1 MDTSNREFRVHRKFN
16 APVNLVWEAFTS
28 PEKLV
33 EWWGPIGFTNTIHQ
47 MDLQPNGVWNMTM
60 HGPDVVDYEN
70 KCVFLIVE
78 PLKTLSF
85 KHNSHPVFITTV
97 YFEDKGDTTEIEFNQ
112 LFESE
117 EQFKQV
123 VETYKADEGL
133 QQTLNRLENF
143 LSK

>member
-1 MDTSNREFRVHRKFN
+1 MDTRNREFRVRRKFN
-16 APVNLVWEAFTS
+16 ASVNLVWEAFTS
-28 PEKLV
+28 PQVLV
-33 EWWGPIGFTNTIHQ
+33 EWWGPYGFTNTIHE
-47 MDLQPNGVWNMTM
+47 MDVKTNGIWNMTM
-60 HGPDVVDYEN
+60 HDPDGTDYEN
-70 KCVFLIVE
+70 KSIFLIVE
-78 PLKTLSF
+78 PLRTLSF
-85 KHNSHPVFITTV
+85 KHISEPVFITTV
-97 YFEDKGDTTEIEFNQ
+97 HFEDMGDITEIEFHQ